1 VSATTAISP
10 TPPPPPPLAT
20 PRVVTTQVH
29 FKVGRSGA
37 RSLRIGP
44 ATPKPKPGRIPR
56 VSRLMALAI
65 RMENLIEQGAV
76 ASQAELAVVGHVTRA
91 RVTQI
96 LNLLHLAPDIQE
108 ALLDLPPVVQGREQI
123 SERQLRPIAAEID
136 WGVQRAMWQRLLQ
149 VPQHTNTAR
158 TVPQPLMTD

>member
-1 VSATTAISP
+1 VSVASPTTPTP
-10 TPPPPPPLAT
+10 TPPTAT

-44 ATPKPKPGRIPR
+44 AVPKPKPGRIPR

-65 RMENLIEQGAV
+65 RMESLIEQGAV

-108 ALLDLPPVVQGREQI
+108 ALLHLPPVVQGREQI
-123 SERQLRPIAAEID
+123 SERQLRPIAAKID
-136 WGVQRAMWQRLLQ
+136 WGVQRAMWARLQ
-149 VPQHTNTAR
+149 GDGEPTT
-158 TVPQPLMTD
+158 TD

>member
-1 VSATTAISP
+1 VTTAPSN
-10 TPPPPPPLAT
+10 

-44 ATPKPKPGRIPR
+44 AKPEPKPGRLPR
-56 VSRLMALAI
+56 ITRLMALAI
-65 RMENLIEQGAV
+65 RMENLIQQGAV
-76 ASQAELAVVGHVTRA
+76 TTQAELATVGHVTRA

-136 WGVQRAMWQRLLQ
+136 WGVQRAMWARLLQ
-149 VPQHTNTAR
+149 APQHTKPAR
-158 TVPQPLMTD
+158 SFPQPLMTD